1 MNFYGMN
8 TENKSEN
15 NAGTCVFF
23 PVTSQAVAGHSTNY
37 SQSSINFIREP
48 LKVEKNCIQDF
59 LYDLFIIISILCRQY
74 IDLLR
79 ILQDLHRLGFRV
91 ISQEVNMVIGAD
103 ENGIYN
109 F

>member
-15 NAGTCVFF
+15 NAGTCFFF

-48 LKVEKNCIQDF
+48 VKVEKNVFKKTPVC
-59 LYDLFIIISILCRQY
+59 LFPQAIFFML
-74 IDLLR
+74 
-79 ILQDLHRLGFRV
+79 
-91 ISQEVNMVIGAD
+91 MT
-103 ENGIYN
+103 
-109 F
+109 

>member
-37 SQSSINFIREP
+37 SQSSKNFIREP
-48 LKVEKNCIQDF
+48 VKVEKNVFKKTLQV
-59 LYDLFIIISILCRQY
+59 LTPLFVFFHKLFFSCLWHKSEQ
-74 IDLLR
+74 LWE
-79 ILQDLHRLGFRV
+79 Q
-91 ISQEVNMVIGAD
+91 
-103 ENGIYN
+103 
-109 F
+109 

>member
-1 MNFYGMN
+1 M
-8 TENKSEN
+8 
-15 NAGTCVFF
+15 AGDWTFEDQMD
-23 PVTSQAVAGHSTNY
+23 SA
-37 SQSSINFIREP
+37 IREP